1 MPLPYF
7 SFTGSKASMFG
18 DLQFYGKTGIQVRP
32 CPCIRKLPS
41 PPPPTHLL
49 PTPDL
54 FRFSLTLYKFYT
66 RPKTITSLWR
76 DDDVVASLG
85 SGHIIVS
92 PTVQSFDSP
101 HPLPAV
107 LAMPQLGQDNKK

>member
-1 MPLPYF
+1 LLRYLTLTTQPQTPNNTAGNVGINVPIPVPLPYF

-18 DLQFYGKTGIQVRP
+18 DLQFYGKTGIQ
-32 CPCIRKLPS
+32 
-41 PPPPTHLL
+41 
-49 PTPDL
+49 
-54 FRFSLTLYKFYT
+54 FYT

-85 SGHIIVS
+85 S
-92 PTVQSFDSP
+92 
-101 HPLPAV
+101 V